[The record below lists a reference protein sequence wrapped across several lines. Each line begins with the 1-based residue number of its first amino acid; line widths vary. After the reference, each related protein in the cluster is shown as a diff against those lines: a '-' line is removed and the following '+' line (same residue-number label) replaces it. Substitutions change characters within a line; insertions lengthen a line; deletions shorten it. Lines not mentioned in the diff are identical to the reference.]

1 LGISGALL
9 ICFLLLRSKT
19 DLRSKPKNSAVF
31 ADAPSEAQENIQE
44 GNEVLCICAGQSERN
59 RNIIDRKRM
68 SWGNIQPLG

>member
-1 LGISGALL
+1 VSDVFSTSQTAVALGISGALL

-44 GNEVLCICAGQSERN
+44 GNEVSVYMRWAVRTQSEHH
-59 RNIIDRKRM
+59 
-68 SWGNIQPLG
+68 

>member
-1 LGISGALL
+1 LQKLAICSKVSDVFSTSQTAVALGISGALL

-44 GNEVLCICAGQSERN
+44 GNEV
-59 RNIIDRKRM
+59 
-68 SWGNIQPLG
+68 